1 MDMKAAMKVVY
12 VAGPYRASTEYQVL
26 QNIRKAE
33 EVALHVWR
41 AGGEIV
47 INIATLEITKAE
59 DMSRRDSARAVE
71 IVEENQRY
79 LLGRWREIHG

>member
-1 MDMKAAMKVVY
+1 MPTVFRRGGFAVMIYTQDHIPAH
-12 VAGPYRASTEYQVL
+12 VL
-26 QNIRKAE
+26 
-33 EVALHVWR
+33 VWR

-59 DMSRRDSARAVE
+59 GMSRRDSARAVE

-79 LLGRWREIHG
+79 LLGSWREIHG